1 MGGGGNSEQAAAAAA
16 QEQAANPEFTGQM
29 RTFGAGQPDLVQQQL
44 NLAGLG
50 GMIDPS
56 QFNQTTL
63 PIFTNPSEIELYL
76 QSLGKTPAN
85 SASSSSAST
94 SSSNNG
100 DYPWYAEPHNIPQG

>member
-1 MGGGGNSEQAAAAAA
+1 MGGGGNSEQAAAA
-16 QEQAANPEFTGQM
+16 QEQAANPAFTGQM
-29 RTFGAGQPDLVQQQL
+29 RTFGAGQAGLVQNQL
-44 NLAGLG
+44 NQAGLG

-85 SASSSSAST
+85 LASSSSAST

>member
-1 MGGGGNSEQAAAAAA
+1 MGGDGGSAAATTEV
-16 QEQAANPEFTGQM
+16 QEDPTFTGQM
-29 RTFGAGQPDLVQQQL
+29 RQFGAGQAGLVQNQL
-44 NLAGLG
+44 NQAGLG

-76 QSLGKTPAN
+76 QSLGKTPVN
-85 SASSSSAST
+85 SVSSNSAST